1 VKVKPPDW
9 YGLVIGLVA
18 LCTVGVGVALIAGPS
33 RWVSSR
39 SLAEV
44 STYIPIPW
52 SAYGVFFILAG
63 AGLANWRTRLYS
75 YFLLALVLT
84 VFVGCAAFY
93 TLFPGET
100 TNVIVAGFSPLS
112 ALMLWA
118 AVRYAARAEK
128 LHRANQQR
136 PR

>member
-1 VKVKPPDW
+1 MKPPAANW
-9 YGLVIGLVA
+9 YGLVIGVVTC
-18 LCTVGVGVALIAGPS
+18 CTVGVGIALIFGPE

-39 SLAEV
+39 SLTEV
-44 STYIPIPW
+44 ATYVPIPW
-52 SAYGVFFILAG
+52 TAYGVFFIAAG
-63 AGLANWRTRLYS
+63 VLLLNWRTRMFG

-128 LHRANQQR
+128 LHRANSEQQ
-136 PR
+136 

>member
-1 VKVKPPDW
+1 MTRRPNLDW
-9 YGLVIGLVA
+9 YVFVVSSVGV
-18 LCTVGVGVALIAGPS
+18 CSTGVGVALIAGPT

-39 SLAEV
+39 SLTAV
-44 STYIPIPW
+44 HDYVPVGWTT
-52 SAYGVFFILAG
+52 YGVFFLLAA
-63 AGLANWRTRLYS
+63 AGLLHWRTRMFA

-84 VFVGCAAFY
+84 VFVFCAAFY

-118 AVRYAARAEK
+118 AVRYAARAER
-128 LHRANQQR
+128 LHRAGGDTS
-136 PR
+136 

>member
-1 VKVKPPDW
+1 MPHPKADW
-9 YGLVIGLVA
+9 YLLVVSVVA
-18 LCTVGVGVALIAGPS
+18 ACAIGVGVALIAGPS

-39 SLAEV
+39 SLTEV
-44 STYIPIPW
+44 STYVPIPW
-52 SAYGVFFILAG
+52 SAYGVFFLLAG
-63 AGLANWRTRLYS
+63 AGLISWRTRLYC

-128 LHRANQQR
+128 LHRAGVK
-136 PR
+136 P